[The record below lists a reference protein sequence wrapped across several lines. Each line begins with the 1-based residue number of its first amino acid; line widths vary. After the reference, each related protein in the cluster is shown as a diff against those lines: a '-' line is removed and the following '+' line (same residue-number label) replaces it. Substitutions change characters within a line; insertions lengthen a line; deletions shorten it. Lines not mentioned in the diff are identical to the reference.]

1 MLLNKSH
8 LFIGLVFFAL
18 GVSAKELRDPTL
30 PGKAFAQGQP
40 AAPTQ
45 GQRLVLNSIVSSAN
59 SAYAVINNQIL
70 SVGDSI
76 QGVKVV
82 RITTGAVWLSDGRK
96 LQLFQTIT
104 ER

>member
-1 MLLNKSH
+1 MLLNKS
-8 LFIGLVFFAL
+8 FFVIGLVFLAL

-30 PGKAFAQGQP
+30 PSKAHTQGQQAPQAQGQL
-40 AAPTQ
+40 
-45 GQRLVLNSIVSSAN
+45 LVLNSIVSSAN

-82 RITTGAVWLSDGRK
+82 RITAGTVWLSDGRK
-96 LQLFQTIT
+96 LRLFQPIT